1 MSYYFHHIIECD
13 KLTYE
18 RMLRY
23 WRQKG
28 WVNNCDIN
36 RPRHVWAA
44 SKESEAYV
52 KAGTYLLYIMGNHR
66 PDAQDL
72 MEWLEDD
79 LGVYSIHFSFWS
91 IGECDDGWFQSG
103 AFVAKS
109 ALPAHTAVAEYDYNA
124 INRRKAPEGFKTY
137 DDCDIAIDP
146 AVWKDITV
154 DYTREEEINVQP
166 SMEKLLQEKTITC
179 VRSKGCWNI
188 LWKGKEMIIPS
199 TEKRSSRKV

>member
-28 WVNNCDIN
+28 WWDICDIN
-36 RPRHVWAA
+36 RPRHVWTA
-44 SKESEAYV
+44 SVESEAYV
-52 KAGTYLLYIMGNHR
+52 KAGTYLLYIVGNHR
-66 PDAQDL
+66 PDAREL

-103 AFVAKS
+103 AFVAES
-109 ALPAHTAVAEYDYNA
+109 ALPAHTSVAEYDNNA

-166 SMEKLLQEKTITC
+166 SMEKLLQEINDNL
-179 VRSKGCWNI
+179 RSIQGLLEYLVERKGNDYS
-188 LWKGKEMIIPS
+188 EY
-199 TEKRSSRKV
+199 